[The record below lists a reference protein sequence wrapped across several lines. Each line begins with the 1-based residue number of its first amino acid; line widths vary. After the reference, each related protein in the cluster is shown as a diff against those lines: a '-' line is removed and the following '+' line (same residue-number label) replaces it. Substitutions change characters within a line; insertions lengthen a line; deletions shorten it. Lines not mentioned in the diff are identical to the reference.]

1 MDTTRVNLQAIKA
14 RIAAAAQQAGRN
26 PAEITLIAVTKGVA
40 AESILNAHTAG
51 QSVFGE
57 SYVQEAIAKIAQC
70 TQAFAVPPAESSV
83 PLGPRMCDAVNSSEN
98 LTNVSGVPCHSTGVA
113 SPSTTGPL
121 LCPPMGDATRSDENI
136 SDTSSVPCHSTGVAS
151 PSTTGPLLCPLEWH
165 FIGPIQSNKTKA
177 IAELFSWV
185 HSIDRAKIA
194 QRLSA
199 ARPAGLPPLQVCIE
213 VNVGGEAT
221 KSGVMPEQAL
231 ALAQIVAGLPRLTL
245 RGLMAIPP
253 AGLNP
258 SAQRNHFAKLRH
270 LKEEIAATG
279 IALDTLSMGM
289 SDDFEAAIG
298 EGATS
303 VRIGTAIFGA
313 RS

>member
-98 LTNVSGVPCHSTGVA
+98 LTTVSG
-113 SPSTTGPL
+113 
-121 LCPPMGDATRSDENI
+121 
-136 SDTSSVPCHSTGVAS
+136 VPCHSTGVAS

>member
-98 LTNVSGVPCHSTGVA
+98 LTNVSG
-113 SPSTTGPL
+113 
-121 LCPPMGDATRSDENI
+121 
-136 SDTSSVPCHSTGVAS
+136 VPCHSTGVAS